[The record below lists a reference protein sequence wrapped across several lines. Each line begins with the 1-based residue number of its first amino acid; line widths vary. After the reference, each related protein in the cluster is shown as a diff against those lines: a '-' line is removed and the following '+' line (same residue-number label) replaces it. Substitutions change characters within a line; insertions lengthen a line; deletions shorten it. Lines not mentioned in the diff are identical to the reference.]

1 LTLFELLLVC
11 SLVVGPGALATADEG
26 VLEGVEARRIR
37 NGWGLSEE
45 TLPGVVLIAI
55 DDCEYL
61 GNYAWMFVDSE
72 PLLARVVDCTNGN
85 HTKLA
90 DHGILADVNDTSLNH
105 KEALLV
111 LWR

>member
-1 LTLFELLLVC
+1 
-11 SLVVGPGALATADEG
+11 
-26 VLEGVEARRIR
+26 
-37 NGWGLSEE
+37 
-45 TLPGVVLIAI
+45 
-55 DDCEYL
+55 
-61 GNYAWMFVDSE
+61 MFVDSE